1 MAQVKCI
8 KDGAEILRTVTH
20 HQDGIDWPQLHTG
33 ERGSYDWK
41 TQVWTIESDI
51 KRGVQY

>member
-8 KDGAEILRTVTH
+8 KDGAEIMRPVTH
-20 HQDGIDWPQLHTG
+20 HQDNVDWPQLFTG
-33 ERGSYDWK
+33 ERGSYDSATK
-41 TQVWTIESDI
+41 VWTIESDI